1 MTLADNILE
10 AMKTVL
16 PQGGGFLPLHEP
28 VFQGNEQAYTKECID
43 TTFVSSVGK
52 FVDQFEEMLA
62 DYTGAKRAIAV
73 TNGTAAL
80 HMALML
86 AGVKAGD
93 EVIIPGLTFVATA
106 NAVAYIGAVPHIADS
121 EETTLGLDAAKLD
134 ARLAEIS
141 EMRDGECYNQE
152 TGRRIAALIPMH
164 VFGIPLDVDGLL
176 AVCDK
181 FSIPM
186 VEDAAEAIG
195 SFYKGIHCGRFGK
208 IASLSFNGNKTITTG
223 GGGAILIDD
232 EELGTLCKHLTTTAK
247 TPHKWEYFHDMVG
260 YNYRMPNINAA
271 LGCAQMEKLDE
282 ILASKRKLAEKY
294 AEAFKSIEGIR
305 FLTEPENCSSNY
317 WFCTFIIEK
326 GFEENR
332 DAILEA
338 TNGAAYMT
346 RPLWTS
352 MHRLPMFENCPR
364 TDMSVAESLE
374 KRVIN
379 IPSGAGILGV

>member
-1 MTLADNILE
+1 MTLASEILKS
-10 AMKTVL
+10 MQTVL

-28 VFQGNEQAYTKECID
+28 VFPGNELAYTKECID

-52 FVDQFEEMLA
+52 FVDQFENMLA

-86 AGVKAGD
+86 AGVKNGD

-106 NAVAYIGAVPHIADS
+106 NAVAYIGAIPHIADS

-134 ARLAEIS
+134 AHLSEVAEV
-141 EMRDGECYNQE
+141 RNGECFNKQ
-152 TGRRIAALIPMH
+152 TGRKIAALVPMH
-164 VFGIPLDVDGLL
+164 VFGIPSDIEGLL
-176 AVCDK
+176 TLCEK

-195 SFYKGIHCGRFGK
+195 SFYKGKHCGLFGK
-208 IASLSFNGNKTITTG
+208 VASLSFNGNKTITTG
-223 GGGAILIDD
+223 GGGAILTDDD
-232 EELGTLCKHLTTTAK
+232 ELADLCKHLTTTAK
-247 TPHKWEYFHDMVG
+247 APHKWEYFHDMIG

-271 LGCAQMEKLDE
+271 LGCAQMEKLDD
-282 ILASKRKLAEKY
+282 IIVSKRKLAEAY
-294 AEAFKSIEGIR
+294 AAAFANIKGVR
-305 FLTEPENCSSNY
+305 FLTEPDGCKSNY
-317 WFCTFIIEK
+317 WFCTIILEK
-326 GFEENR
+326 GMEAER
-332 DAILEA
+332 DSILEA

-346 RPLWTS
+346 RPLWTA
-352 MHRLPMFENCPR
+352 MHKLPMFENCPR

>member
-1 MTLADNILE
+1 MNLANNILE

-16 PQGGGFLPLHEP
+16 PQGEGFLPLHEP
-28 VFQGNEQAYTKECID
+28 VFLGNELAYTKKCID

-62 DYTGAKRAIAV
+62 DYTGAKHAIAV

-80 HMALML
+80 HMAAML

-106 NAVAYIGAVPHIADS
+106 NAVAYTGAVPHIADS
-121 EETTLGLDAAKLD
+121 EEKTLGLDAVKLD
-134 ARLAEIS
+134 SHLSEVAEI
-141 EMRDGECYNQE
+141 RNRKCFNKE
-152 TGRRIAALIPMH
+152 TGRRISALVPMH

-176 AVCDK
+176 AVCEK

-186 VEDAAEAIG
+186 IEDAAEAIG
-195 SFYKGIHCGRFGK
+195 SFYKGKHCGRFGK
-208 IASLSFNGNKTITTG
+208 VASLSFNGNKTITTG
-223 GGGAILIDD
+223 GGAILTDD
-232 EELGTLCKHLTTTAK
+232 EEIGALCKHLTTTAK
-247 TPHKWEYFHDMVG
+247 TSHKWEYFHDMVG
-260 YNYRMPNINAA
+260 YNYRMPNLNAA
-271 LGCAQMEKLDE
+271 LGCAQMEKLDD
-282 ILASKRKLAEKY
+282 ILNRKRRLAEKY
-294 AEAFKSIEGIR
+294 VDAFKGIKGVR
-305 FLTEPENCSSNY
+305 FLTEPEDCSSNY
-317 WFCTFIIEK
+317 WLCTIILEK
-326 GFEENR
+326 GFEESR

-346 RPLWTS
+346 RPLWTA
-352 MHRLPMFENCPR
+352 MHRLPMYENCPR

-379 IPSGAGILGV
+379 IPSGAGMLGV

>member
-1 MTLADNILE
+1 M
-10 AMKTVL
+10 
-16 PQGGGFLPLHEP
+16 
-28 VFQGNEQAYTKECID
+28 
-43 TTFVSSVGK
+43 
-52 FVDQFEEMLA
+52 DQFEEMLA
-62 DYTGAKRAIAV
+62 DYTGAKRAVAV

-121 EETTLGLDAAKLD
+121 EENTLGLDAVKLEAHLD
-134 ARLAEIS
+134 QVAEI
-141 EMRDGECYNQE
+141 RNGECFNKD
-152 TGRRIAALIPMH
+152 TGRRIAALVPMH

-176 AVCDK
+176 AVCEK

-195 SFYKGIHCGRFGK
+195 SFYKGKHCGRFGR

-223 GGGAILIDD
+223 GGGAILTDDD
-232 EELGTLCKHLTTTAK
+232 ELADLCKHMTTTAK

-282 ILASKRKLAEKY
+282 ILASKRMLAEKY
-294 AEAFKSIEGIR
+294 TAAFSSIDGIR
-305 FLTEPENCSSNY
+305 FLIEPEGCKSNY
-317 WFCTFIIEK
+317 WFCTIILD
-326 GFEENR
+326 EESAAQR
-332 DAILEA
+332 DAVLEV

-346 RPLWTS
+346 RPLWTA

>member
-1 MTLADNILE
+1 MNIASEILE

-16 PQGGGFLPLHEP
+16 PQGEGFLPLHEP
-28 VFQGNEQAYTKECID
+28 VFPGNEQAYTKECID

-52 FVDQFEEMLA
+52 FVDQFEQMLA

-86 AGVKAGD
+86 AGVKPGD

-106 NAVAYIGAVPHIADS
+106 NAVAYTGAVPHIVDA
-121 EETTLGLDAAKLD
+121 EEATLGIDAQKLD
-134 ARLAEIS
+134 EHLASVTEI
-141 EMRDGECYNQE
+141 RAGECFNKK
-152 TGRRIAALIPMH
+152 TGRRISAMVPMH
-164 VFGIPLDVDGLL
+164 VFGIPSDLEGLL

-181 FSIPM
+181 YSIPM

-195 SFYKGIHCGRFGK
+195 SFYNGKHCGRFGK
-208 IASLSFNGNKTITTG
+208 ISSLSFNGNKTITTG
-223 GGGAILIDD
+223 GGGAILTDD
-232 EELGTLCKHLTTTAK
+232 EELADLCKHLTTTAK
-247 TPHKWEYFHDMVG
+247 APHKWEYFHDMVG

-294 AEAFKSIEGIR
+294 AEAFKEIEGIR
-305 FLTEPENCSSNY
+305 FLSEPEGSRSNY
-317 WFCTFIIEK
+317 WFCTIILEPGMEK
-326 GFEENR
+326 YR
-332 DAILEA
+332 DDILEA

-346 RPLWTS
+346 RPLWTA
-352 MHRLPMFENCPR
+352 MHRLPMYENSPR
-364 TDMSVAESLE
+364 ADMSVAESLE

-379 IPSGAGILGV
+379 IPSGAGIIGV

>member
-1 MTLADNILE
+1 MNLADNILE

-28 VFQGNEQAYTKECID
+28 VFPGNELAYTKECID

-52 FVDQFEEMLA
+52 FVDRFEEMLA

-121 EETTLGLDAAKLD
+121 EEKTLGLDAQKLD
-134 ARLAEIS
+134 AHLSEVAEV
-141 EMRDGECYNQE
+141 RNGECFNKE
-152 TGRRIAALIPMH
+152 TGRRISALVPMH

-176 AVCDK
+176 AVCEK

-195 SFYKGIHCGRFGK
+195 SFYKGKHCGRFGK

-223 GGGAILIDD
+223 GGGAILTDD
-232 EELGTLCKHLTTTAK
+232 AEMADLCKHLTTTAK
-247 TPHKWEYFHDMVG
+247 SPHKWEYFHDMVG

-294 AEAFKSIEGIR
+294 ATAFKDVEGVR
-305 FLTEPENCSSNY
+305 FLTEPQECSSNY
-317 WFCTFIIEK
+317 WFCTLVLEK
-326 GFEENR
+326 GFEGDR
-332 DAILEA
+332 DSILEA

-346 RPLWTS
+346 RPLWTA

-379 IPSGAGILGV
+379 IPSGAGIVGV

>member
-1 MTLADNILE
+1 MRFSKKICKTLKAVT
-10 AMKTVL
+10 TVN
-16 PQGGGFLPLHEP
+16 PPVPLHEP
-28 VFQGNEQAYTKECID
+28 VFPGNEQAYTKECID

-52 FVDQFEEMLA
+52 FVDQFEQMLA

-86 AGVKAGD
+86 AGVKPGD

-106 NAVAYIGAVPHIADS
+106 NAVAYTGAVPHIVDS
-121 EETTLGLDAAKLD
+121 EEATLGIDSQKLD
-134 ARLAEIS
+134 EHLAGITEI
-141 EMRDGECYNQE
+141 RAGECFNKK
-152 TGRRIAALIPMH
+152 TGRRISAMVPMH
-164 VFGIPLDVDGLL
+164 VFGIPSDLEGLL

-181 FSIPM
+181 YSIPM

-195 SFYKGIHCGRFGK
+195 SFYKGKHCGRFGK
-208 IASLSFNGNKTITTG
+208 ISSLSFNGNKTITTG
-223 GGGAILIDD
+223 GGGAILTDD
-232 EELGTLCKHLTTTAK
+232 EELADLCKHLTTTAK

-294 AEAFKSIEGIR
+294 AEAFKEIEGIR
-305 FLTEPENCSSNY
+305 FLSEPEGSRSNY
-317 WFCTFIIEK
+317 WFCTIILEPGMEK
-326 GFEENR
+326 HR
-332 DAILEA
+332 DGILEA

-346 RPLWTS
+346 RPLWTA
-352 MHRLPMFENCPR
+352 MHRLPMYENSPR
-364 TDMSVAESLE
+364 ADMSVAESLE

-379 IPSGAGILGV
+379 IPSGAGIIGV